1 MGKTRRLNKI
11 LAKDGRS
18 FIVAMDHGT
27 FGGPVPGLEQPS
39 KVIEQV
45 VEGGADAIIA
55 NAGFARKFARE
66 MAGVGFICRLDIPPT
81 MAGDGNDHESLM
93 VYDVELALKLGA
105 DAVIINGGPGAG
117 EKKSIGAIAAV
128 VKACEGTGMPVVGEV
143 VPGGFDA
150 DPKYKTLDNLILGA
164 RIVSELGVDLIKIA
178 YMPGFEKVVEG
189 AFCPVFVLGGSK
201 SNNPAD
207 FLASI
212 KDAMS
217 SGASGVAIGRNAWG
231 ADDPV
236 NMTKALAAIIHKN
249 VTIEE
254 AVGILEG

>member
-18 FIVAMDHGT
+18 FVVAMDHGT

-39 KVIEQV
+39 RVIEQV
-45 VEGGADAIIA
+45 VEGGANAILA
-55 NAGFARKFARE
+55 NPGFARKFAKE
-66 MAGVGFICRLDIPPT
+66 MAGTGFICRLDIPPT
-81 MAGDGNDHESLM
+81 MAGPGVDHASRL
-93 VYDVELALKLGA
+93 VFDVDLALKLGA
-105 DAVIINGGPGAG
+105 DAVIVNGGPGEG
-117 EKKSIGAIAAV
+117 EKDSIAAIASV
-128 VKACEGTGMPVVGEV
+128 VKACEGTGMPVIGEV

-150 DPKYKTLDNLILGA
+150 DPKYKTLENLILGA

-189 AFCPVFVLGGSK
+189 AFCPLLVLGGSK
-201 SNNPAD
+201 SNDPAV

-212 KDAMS
+212 KNAMT

-236 NMTKALAAIIHKN
+236 NMTKALAAIIHGN
-249 VTIEE
+249 VSIEE
-254 AVGILEG
+254 AVALLNG

>member
-11 LAKDGRS
+11 LARDGKS
-18 FIVAMDHGT
+18 FVVAMDHGT

-81 MAGDGNDHESLM
+81 MAGDPGDHESLM

-117 EKKSIGAIAAV
+117 EKKSIAAIAAV

-150 DPKYKTLDNLILGA
+150 EEKYKTLENLILGA
-164 RIVSELGVDLIKIA
+164 RIVSELGVDLIKIG
-178 YMPGFEKVVEG
+178 YKPGFEKVVEG
-189 AFCPVFVLGGSK
+189 AFCPVLVLGGSK
-201 SNNPAD
+201 SNDPAE
-207 FLASI
+207 FLSSI
-212 KDAMS
+212 KDAMT

-231 ADDPV
+231 ADNPV
-236 NMTKALAAIIHKN
+236 NMTKALAAIIHGD
-249 VTIEE
+249 VSIEE
-254 AVGILEG
+254 AVAILNS